1 MSVGALHLVSTRLGS
16 TLALDGVDF
25 SIEAGE
31 FVALVGPNGAGKSTF
46 LKVLLGLIAPDEGRA
61 DLAGRPVATIAPR
74 ERGRLASYLPQSRPV
89 SWRLDVRDVVA
100 LGRFA
105 WNGAPYR
112 RLDEAGRASVD
123 AALAEADASHLAHR
137 DMAGLSG
144 GEAARIHLARLI
156 VNPAPFL
163 VADEPASAL
172 DIKHQYEALNT
183 LHTEAE
189 RGRAVLAAIHDLD
202 SARRW
207 ADRVIVLDR
216 GQVRADGPPDI
227 ALAQDIVREV
237 FGVMR
242 DEAGQYVPV

>member
-1 MSVGALHLVSTRLGS
+1 MSIAALHLVSTRLGT

-46 LKVLLGLIAPDEGRA
+46 LKVLLGLIEPNEGHA
-61 DLAGRPVATIAPR
+61 ELGGRRVETIAPR
-74 ERGRLASYLPQSRPV
+74 IRGRMASYLPQSRPI

-112 RLDEAGRASVD
+112 RLNEADRASVD
-123 AALAEADASHLAHR
+123 TALEEVDAAHLAGR

-156 VNPAPFL
+156 VNPAPLL

-172 DIKHQYEALNT
+172 DLKHQYEALRT
-183 LHTEAE
+183 LRREAD
-189 RGRAVLAAIHDLD
+189 RGRGVLAAIHDLE

-207 ADRVIVLDR
+207 ADRVVVLDS
-216 GQVRADGPPDI
+216 GQVRADARPNI
-227 ALAQDIVREV
+227 ALSPDIVREV
-237 FGVMR
+237 FGVAR
-242 DEAGQYVPV
+242 DETGHYVPV